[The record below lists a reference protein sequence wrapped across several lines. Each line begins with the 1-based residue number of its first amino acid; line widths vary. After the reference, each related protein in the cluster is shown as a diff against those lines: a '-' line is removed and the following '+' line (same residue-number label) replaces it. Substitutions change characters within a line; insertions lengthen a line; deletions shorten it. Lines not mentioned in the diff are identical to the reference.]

1 MKRMRFLLVY
11 IILVI
16 TLLIIAISS
25 VSCTHGGNP
34 NRMGNH
40 FTNENIPWEY
50 VTEFNYKGHDYIKF
64 SEGFEYKGYAGV
76 VHNPECKKCLERYE

>member
-16 TLLIIAISS
+16 TLLIIAISAI
-25 VSCTHGGNP
+25 SCSSNP
-34 NRMGNH
+34 KRMGNH
-40 FTNENIPWEY
+40 STNENIPWEH

-64 SEGFEYKGYAGV
+64 DEWFGYRGYAGV

>member
-25 VSCTHGGNP
+25 VSCTHDNP

-40 FTNENIPWEY
+40 STNENIPWEY

-76 VHNPECKKCLERYE
+76 VHNPECKKCLEMYE